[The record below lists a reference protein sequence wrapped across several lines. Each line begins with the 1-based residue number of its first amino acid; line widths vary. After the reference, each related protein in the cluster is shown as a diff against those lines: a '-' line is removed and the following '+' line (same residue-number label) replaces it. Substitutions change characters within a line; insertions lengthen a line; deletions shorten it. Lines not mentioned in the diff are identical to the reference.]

1 MKKAALILLI
11 CVYSLATMGFNLKE
25 FYCCGK
31 LKSVT
36 VVVDNFPKSGCKSGN
51 NDSGCCKNNF
61 QYFKIKDNYF
71 AANDNSDFQ
80 SPYPDLFIPVNHF
93 LAEELNIRNDLTVTR
108 GHSPPLITNLP
119 LYISNRV
126 FRIWFFLLLFC
137 LNEGPVLLFLSAANI
152 Y

>member
-1 MKKAALILLI
+1 MVRKTIVILLLLA
-11 CVYSLATMGFNLKE
+11 YSISSFGFSVRE

-36 VVVDNFPKSGCKSGN
+36 VVVDNFPKAACKDGVDN
-51 NDSGCCKNNF
+51 SGCCKNNF

-71 AANDNSDFQ
+71 AANDNSDF
-80 SPYPDLFIPVNHF
+80 PGLHPDLHIPVNHI
-93 LAEELNIRNDLTVTR
+93 LAEELNSRNDVTITR

-126 FRIWFFLLLFC
+126 FRI
-137 LNEGPVLLFLSAANI
+137 
-152 Y
+152 